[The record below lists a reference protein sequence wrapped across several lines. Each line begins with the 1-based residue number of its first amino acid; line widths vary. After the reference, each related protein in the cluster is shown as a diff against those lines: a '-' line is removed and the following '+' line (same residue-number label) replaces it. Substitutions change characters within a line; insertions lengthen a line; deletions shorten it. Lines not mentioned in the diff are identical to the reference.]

1 MKVVKLLHSGGI
13 RGVPQAVKHSSRSH
27 IQLTN
32 VSKAL
37 STAPEQTDAGPRD
50 FTWAQ
55 YLLKATAGF
64 GFAAGSFALLSSHEP
79 AHCEQQASAGQTVV
93 CLRVSC
99 VSTKLKNF
107 ALVKLQDAACNNTI
121 LCWWL
126 SVGVA
131 VVHVDAGEEAR
142 NKAR

>member
-1 MKVVKLLHSGGI
+1 MKVAKLLHSGGI
-13 RGVPQAVKHSSRSH
+13 RGVPQAVKHSNRSQ

-32 VSKAL
+32 VSKAF
-37 STAPEQTDAGPRD
+37 STAPGQTDAGSQD

-93 CLRVSC
+93 SSRVSC
-99 VSTKLKNF
+99 LYTKLKIF
-107 ALVKLQDAACNNTI
+107 ALVKVQDAACNNTI

-131 VVHVDAGEEAR
+131 VVHVDAEER